1 MKQLSIL
8 AFACLGL
15 AACDAE
21 PPATPEPS
29 SSVKLEIEEARFREH
44 IKTLA
49 SDEFEGR
56 APATKGEELTVAY
69 LENTFKSLGLEPI
82 NGDAYTQRVPLT
94 SITLQGAPTL
104 RISGDGEDLN
114 FAYEADQMVFTRRQ
128 MPVSELNNSELV
140 FVGYGINAPE
150 RNWNDYEGVD
160 VKGKTVVML
169 VNDPGFATQD
179 PNIFNGNAM
188 TIYGRWTYKYA
199 EAARQGAAGAIVVH
213 ETAAASYPWTTVTSG
228 WGGPQFDIVREN
240 KGEDLCQVESW
251 ITTESATAL
260 FAKAGLNIDELYEAA
275 KQPGFK
281 AIPLGINANIV
292 LNTEIEQTQ
301 SFNVGG
307 LLKGSESPEE
317 IFLYTAHWDHLGV
330 NHDIEGDGIY
340 NGAID
345 NATGT
350 AAIMEL
356 ARVFSQSEPKPKRSI
371 LFLAVAAE
379 ESGLLGSKYYAAHP
393 LFPLN
398 KTVAGI
404 NIDAM
409 SVVGPTHDVVVVG
422 HGQSQLDDLLVAAA
436 QTQERVVKPNPHPE
450 RGYYY
455 RSDHFEFAKKGVPMM
470 YAKSGHDHREH
481 GPEFGKA
488 KSDEYIAKY
497 YHQPSDEYTDD
508 WDLSGAVED
517 LKLYYQVGRAVVD
530 SDQWPQWS
538 ESSEFKAI
546 RDASLGN
553 NPD

>member
-1 MKQLSIL
+1 MRLSIVAL
-8 AFACLGL
+8 ACLGL
-15 AACDAE
+15 MACESEQEISNEENAAA
-21 PPATPEPS
+21 
-29 SSVKLEIEEARFREH
+29 VVVLEEARFRAH

-49 SDEFEGR
+49 SDEFGGR
-56 APATKGEELTVAY
+56 APATEGEALTVAY
-69 LENTFKSLGLEPI
+69 LENEFRSLGLEPM
-82 NGDAYTQRVPLT
+82 NGDDYTQSVPLT
-94 SITLQGAPTL
+94 SIILQGTPSL
-104 RISGDGEDLN
+104 RISGDGDDLSL
-114 FAYEADQMVFTRRQ
+114 AYEEDQMVFTRRLMSQ
-128 MPVSELNNSELV
+128 SQLQDSELV

-179 PNIFNGNAM
+179 PEIFNGNAM

-240 KGEDLCQVESW
+240 KGEDLCQVEAW

-260 FAKAGLNIDELYEAA
+260 FAKAGLNIDDLYEAA
-275 KQPGFK
+275 KQPGFQ
-281 AIPLGINANIV
+281 AIPLGLNANIV
-292 LNTEIEQTQ
+292 LDTEIEQTQ
-301 SFNVGG
+301 SYNVGG
-307 LLKGSESPEE
+307 LVKGTQSPEE
-317 IFLYTAHWDHLGV
+317 IFLYTAHWDHLGT

-350 AAIMEL
+350 AAILEL
-356 ARVFSQSEPKPKRSI
+356 ARIFSQSQVKPKRSI
-371 LFLAVAAE
+371 LFLAVGAE

-393 LFPLN
+393 LFPMN
-398 KTVAGI
+398 TTVAGI

-409 SVVGPTHDVVVVG
+409 SVVGPTHDIVVVG
-422 HGQSQLDDLLVAAA
+422 HGQSQLDNLLVTAA
-436 QTQERVVKPNPHPE
+436 QTQQRVVKPNPHPE

-488 KSDEYIAKY
+488 KSDEYIANY
-497 YHQPSDEYTDD
+497 YHQPSDEYSDE

-517 LKLYYQVGRAVVD
+517 LELYYLVGRAVVD

-538 ESSEFKAI
+538 EVSEFKAI
-546 RDASLGN
+546 RDESLA
-553 NPD
+553 PQ